1 MTFVDEV
8 RASGPPSLRRKDK
21 GTPTDLRDLEAVIR
35 TTEKPVREAGV
46 PTVSVVIPTLNEA
59 KNLAHVFSRMPAD
72 IHEVIIVDGLSTD
85 GTPAM
90 AVSLRD
96 DVRIVMVTQRGKGAA
111 LTAGTAAAT
120 GDIVVLM
127 DADGSTDPAEIPKF
141 VAALVAGAD
150 FAKGTRCVPGGG
162 STDFTVGRKV
172 GNWILS
178 NIANAMYGTAYT
190 DINYGYNAFWKSL
203 TERVDF
209 TCDGFE
215 VEALMS
221 VRVAKAKVK
230 VAEVPSF
237 EFPRI
242 HGISKLSV
250 HRDGLRVLSTIF
262 KERFK

>member
-1 MTFVDEV
+1 MTFVDEMRTAV
-8 RASGPPSLRRKDK
+8 PTALKRKDRS
-21 GTPTDLRDLEAVIR
+21 GTTDLRDLEAVDR
-35 TTEKPVREAGV
+35 SGGKPKRQPGV

-72 IHEVIIVDGLSTD
+72 IHEIIIVDGLSTD

-90 AVSLRD
+90 ATSLRD
-96 DVRIVMVTQRGKGAA
+96 DVRVIMVTKRGKGAA
-111 LTAGTAAAT
+111 LSAGTAAAT

-141 VAALVAGAD
+141 VAALTAGAD

-162 STDFTVGRKV
+162 STDFTAGRKI
-172 GNWILS
+172 GNWVLS
-178 NIANAMYGTAYT
+178 TVANVMYGTSYT
-190 DINYGYNAFWKSL
+190 DINYGYNAFWKTL
-203 TERVDF
+203 VDKVDF

-221 VRVAKAKVK
+221 VRVAKARVK

-242 HGISKLSV
+242 HGDSKLSV
-250 HRDGLRVLSTIF
+250 HRDGFRVLRMIL
-262 KERFK
+262 KERIK

>member
-8 RASGPPSLRRKDK
+8 RTTAPTTLKRNARGGL
-21 GTPTDLRDLEAVIR
+21 TDLRDLEAVIR
-35 TTEKPVREAGV
+35 TTEKPARKVGV

-72 IHEVIIVDGLSTD
+72 IHEIIIVDGLSTD
-85 GTPAM
+85 GTPEM
-90 AVSLRD
+90 ATSLRD
-96 DVRIVMVTQRGKGAA
+96 DVRVVMVTKRGKGAA

-127 DADGSTDPAEIPKF
+127 DADGSTDPGEIPKF

-150 FAKGTRCVPGGG
+150 FAKGSRCVAGGG
-162 STDFTVGRKV
+162 SSDFTIGRKI
-172 GNWILS
+172 GNWMLS
-178 NIANAMYGTAYT
+178 TAANVMYGTAYT

-203 TERVDF
+203 TDRVDF

-242 HGISKLSV
+242 HGSSKLSV
-250 HRDGLRVLSTIF
+250 HRDGLRVLRTII
-262 KERFK
+262 KERIK